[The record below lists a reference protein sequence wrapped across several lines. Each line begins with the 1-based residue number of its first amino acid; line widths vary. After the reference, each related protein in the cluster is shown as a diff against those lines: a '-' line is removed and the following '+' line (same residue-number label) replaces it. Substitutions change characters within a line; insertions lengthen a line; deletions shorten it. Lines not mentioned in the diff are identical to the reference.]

1 MKRLLLVFILTLSFQ
16 TLVKANDIRD
26 FEVEGMSIGDSLLDY
41 YSKKEI
47 KNKLLNTPST
57 YTNDEIKRVWFNL
70 DNPKIYSTLNIHFLN
85 NQSYEIVSL
94 GGIEYFTNDMTSCYS
109 KQDQAISDMKNT
121 FPNAS
126 ANDLEIYNHES
137 GKIAKATVR
146 DLSIFLDNGS
156 ITISCTDWSKE
167 TTSKHNWTDSLGIY
181 LESDEFTDWI
191 TNKAFE

>member
-1 MKRLLLVFILTLSFQ
+1 MKRLLLILILMFSFQ
-16 TLVKANDIRD
+16 TLTKADDIRD
-26 FEVEGMSIGDSLLDY
+26 FEVEGISLGDSLLDY

-57 YTNDEIKRVWFNL
+57 YTNGEIKRVWFNL

-94 GGIEYFTNDMTSCYS
+94 GGIEYFINDMTSCYS
-109 KQDQAISDMKNT
+109 KQDQAINDMKNT

-137 GKIAKATVR
+137 GKIVKATVR

-167 TTSKHNWTDSLGIY
+167 TTSNHNWTDSLGIY
-181 LESDEFTDWI
+181 LETDEFTDWI

>member
-70 DNPKIYSTLNIHFLN
+70 DNSKTYSTLNIHFLN

-137 GKIAKATVR
+137 GKIVKSIVR
-146 DLSIFLDNGS
+146 DMSIYLNNGS
-156 ITISCTDWSKE
+156 ITIVCTDWSKE
-167 TTSKHNWTDSLGIY
+167 TTSKHNWTDNLGIY
-181 LESDEFTDWI
+181 LESDDFTDWI
-191 TNKAFE
+191 NNKAYK